1 MTFRDQGRGS
11 TGDQLVQQAVEKLAP
26 QLTLKA
32 IITGEDAHGVEL
44 LNKTAETIGKHI
56 ADSVT
61 TSQIR
66 NIFGA
71 VRIIEQD
78 TKGLAK
84 GDVLPLEVIRPLT
97 MLRPKLAYQYGRTQG
112 RDNDRRKVDMGA
124 LTTILSNSIALI
136 GTSHAAFRNFVDFFE
151 AILAYHR
158 RYGGQNK

>member
-1 MTFRDQGRGS
+1 MTFRDQGRGL

-32 IITGEDAHGVEL
+32 IITGEDEHAVDL
-44 LNKTAETIGKHI
+44 LNKTAETIGRRI
-56 ADSVT
+56 ADTVT

-78 TKGLAK
+78 TKRLAK
-84 GDVLPLEVIRPLT
+84 DDMLPLEVVRPLT

-124 LTTILSNSIALI
+124 LTTIL
-136 GTSHAAFRNFVDFFE
+136 
-151 AILAYHR
+151 
-158 RYGGQNK
+158 